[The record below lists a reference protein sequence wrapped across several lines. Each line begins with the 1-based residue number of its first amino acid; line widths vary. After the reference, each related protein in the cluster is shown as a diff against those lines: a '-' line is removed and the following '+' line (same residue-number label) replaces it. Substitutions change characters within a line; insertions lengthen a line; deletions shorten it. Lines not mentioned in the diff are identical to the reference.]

1 MEEAE
6 EEQLP
11 APLPLPPPPLPHPPA
26 PGGHH
31 LLLLLLGSK
40 QLLRYNHSLL
50 KNFREEIMPLLNLN
64 LIKNLPFFP
73 YSKRHPNYYETL
85 TFLISEHVRTFL

>member
-40 QLLRYNHSLL
+40 QLLRYNQRKINASF
-50 KNFREEIMPLLNLN
+50 KPESYQKPA
-64 LIKNLPFFP
+64 FFP
-73 YSKRHPNYYETL
+73 L
-85 TFLISEHVRTFL
+85 F